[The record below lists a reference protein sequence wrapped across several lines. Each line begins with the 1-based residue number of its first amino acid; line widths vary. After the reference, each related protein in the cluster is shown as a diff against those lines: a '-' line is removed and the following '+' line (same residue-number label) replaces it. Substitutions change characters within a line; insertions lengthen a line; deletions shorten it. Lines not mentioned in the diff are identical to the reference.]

1 MKPCPR
7 KTRKP
12 ASSTPFTLINP
23 EPMDNIDYTG
33 NPNQRTPCV
42 LVLDASGS
50 MTSPTSSGRTRMDD
64 LNAGIAALEAELRA
78 DDTALVRVQLGIV
91 CVGGPSDD
99 ADIMMDW
106 TDAAQFQAF
115 PLSADCSTPLGK
127 GVRIALQM
135 IDQGKQNLRAAGIS
149 YTRPWMMVISDGEP
163 TDSSEVWAAAVS
175 ECRAAEARKQV
186 EIFCI
191 GVEGAD
197 LAKLGELGSKPPL
210 MLSGM
215 KFRELF
221 VWLSASLSAASRSR
235 PGDALQLPSTDPWRN
250 VGL

>member
-1 MKPCPR
+1 M
-7 KTRKP
+7 
-12 ASSTPFTLINP
+12 SS
-23 EPMDNIDYTG
+23 IDYSG

-50 MTSPTSSGRTRMDD
+50 MGSMTSSGRTRIEE
-64 LNAGIAALEAELRA
+64 LSAGIAALENELRS

-91 CVGGPSDD
+91 NVGGPSND

-106 TDAAQFQAF
+106 TDATEFHAF
-115 PLSADCSTPLGK
+115 PLRADGTTPLGK

-135 IDQGKQNLRAAGIS
+135 IEQGKQNLRAAGIS

-163 TDSSEVWAAAVS
+163 TDDPIDWAAAVS
-175 ECRAAEARKQV
+175 ECRAAEAGKRV
-186 EIFCI
+186 EIFSI
-191 GVEGAD
+191 GVEGAN
-197 LAKLGELGSKPPL
+197 LSILSQISTKQPL

-215 KFRELF
+215 KFQELF

-235 PGDALQLPSTDPWRN
+235 PGDSLQLPSTDPWRN